1 MNTIDN
7 NPIFHILEWPCT
19 VEGVTAFNTVRGA
32 VDDADPYSALNLCDY
47 TGDRTAH
54 VLMGRSALCEALG
67 IRANFLVMPGQ
78 THSCRVEVVDE
89 HLMTLT
95 PAQRKD
101 RLQGVDALVS
111 HLGGICIG
119 VNTADCVNISLA
131 DTTAK
136 VIGVAHA
143 GWRGTVGKI
152 AARTVEAMVR
162 LGADPKRI
170 VAVMGASI
178 CQRCFEVGDEVLQ
191 QFVAQGFDERAISE
205 RNATTGKAHI
215 NLQEANRIVLLEAG
229 LLDEH
234 VAWNGEC
241 SRCQPRRYFSA
252 RRLGIN
258 SGRTFTGVMMDE

>member
-1 MNTIDN
+1 MKTIDN
-7 NPIFHILEWPCT
+7 NPMLHILEWPCA

-32 VDDADPYSALNLCDY
+32 VDDADPYSAFNVCDY
-47 TGDRTAH
+47 TGDRRVH
-54 VLMGRSALCEALG
+54 VLMSRSALCQTLG
-67 IRANFLVMPGQ
+67 IRANFLVMPDQ
-78 THSCRVEVVDE
+78 THSSRVEVVDE
-89 HLMTLT
+89 YLMTIT
-95 PAQRKD
+95 PDQRKE
-101 RLQGVDALVS
+101 RLIGVDALVT

-131 DTTAK
+131 DTTAR

-152 AARTVEAMVR
+152 AARTVKAMVR
-162 LGADPKRI
+162 LGAVPERI

-178 CQRCFEVGDEVLQ
+178 CWRCFEVGDEVLQ
-191 QFVAQGFDERAISE
+191 EFVDHGFDERAISM
-205 RNATTGKAHI
+205 RNAITGKAHI

-229 LLDEH
+229 LLGEH

-241 SRCQPRRYFSA
+241 SRCHPQRYFSA

-258 SGRTFTGVMMDE
+258 SGRTFTGVLMDE